1 MTPHDINA
9 TVALLLYCDFE
20 MLADDPHNN
29 PREAAA
35 YAAAADTHAA
45 SLIADGLPLKIK
57 TPHFLIT
64 VTAIEDES

>member
-1 MTPHDINA
+1 MNPHDINA
-9 TVALLLYCDFE
+9 TNALLLYCNFVV
-20 MLADDPHNN
+20 LAENPYNN

-45 SLIADGLPLKIK
+45 RLIADGLPLIR

-64 VTAIEDES
+64 VIAIEDES